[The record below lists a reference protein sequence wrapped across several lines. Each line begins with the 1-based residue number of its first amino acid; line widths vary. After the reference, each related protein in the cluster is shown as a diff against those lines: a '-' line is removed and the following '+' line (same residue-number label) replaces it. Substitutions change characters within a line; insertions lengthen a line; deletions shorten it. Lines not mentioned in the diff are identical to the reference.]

1 MCIVLFGNPLSIEN
15 QLTIE
20 PLEINPKAYGL
31 AEREFRHKGL
41 HSLLNRNFLNK

>member
-20 PLEINPKAYGL
+20 PLGINPKAYCL
-31 AEREFRHKGL
+31 AEREFMAQRPT
-41 HSLLNRNFLNK
+41 HSAEQKLFE